1 MRWGLDVSKMVVLVG
16 PMGDGDHVEMLSGT
30 HKTLLL
36 AEPVPSC
43 SQTRRKLMTTTEDGS
58 SAEAP
63 NVQNVKGM
71 QGVGEALKALRFE

>member
-1 MRWGLDVSKMVVLVG
+1 MSKMVVLVG

-36 AEPVPSC
+36 ADPVPSC
-43 SQTRRKLMTTTEDGS
+43 SQARRKLMITTEDAS

-63 NVQNVKGM
+63 NVQIVKGM
-71 QGVGEALKALRFE
+71 QDVGEALKALKFV